1 MKLLEILV
9 VREGALN
16 LGIRDS
22 EGGQGWCRSFRRCW
36 LPMVGWCL
44 NRVLHNSVLHG
55 KTRDNCAK
63 TIIII
68 VFCDEFYLDLSGA
81 TKPELEESCTELARV
96 GQARPGSV
104 HQSAFE
110 V

>member
-16 LGIRDS
+16 LGIREY
-22 EGGQGWCRSFRRCW
+22 EGAQGWCRYFRLC
-36 LPMVGWCL
+36 WCL

-81 TKPELEESCTELARV
+81 KKPEPEES
-96 GQARPGSV
+96 
-104 HQSAFE
+104 
-110 V
+110 